1 MKSFKRLKTI
11 QLIIMLV
18 LVAIIFVFIFA
29 NGELFHTLASIPRAK
44 AVFML
49 FWLLQLISFVFIVYD
64 FSIYSDVK
72 KKYTEMDMA
81 MYSDPL
87 TGMGNRS
94 SLDAYIE
101 AYKGKE
107 LPMGVGAVTFR
118 ITGIV
123 DINREYGTEEGDF
136 IIKTFSNILAA
147 RSKGQA
153 FVGRNGGNNFLA
165 IMKDTSLEAIKLYVN
180 VIQESVDEFNGRSKG
195 AKISFSYGS
204 AVHTGQENNTI
215 SQLIS
220 QSYKNSMESE

>member
-11 QLIIMLV
+11 QLFIMLL
-18 LVAIIFVFIFA
+18 LVVIIFFFIFS
-29 NGELFHTLASIPRAK
+29 NSDLFHALAANPDAK
-44 AVFML
+44 KVFVL
-49 FWLLQLISFVFIVYD
+49 FWLLQLVSFIFIVYD
-64 FSIYSDVK
+64 FSIYRDVK

-81 MYSDPL
+81 MYSDAL

-107 LPMGVGAVTFR
+107 LPTGVGAVTFR

-123 DINREYGTEEGDF
+123 EINKEYGTDEGDF
-136 IIKTFSNILAA
+136 IIKTFSNILSA

-165 IMKDTSLEAIKLYVN
+165 IMKDTSMEAVKLYVN

-195 AKISFSYGS
+195 AKISFSYGC
-204 AVHTGQENNTI
+204 AVHTGQENPTI
-215 SQLIS
+215 SELIS
-220 QSYKNSMESE
+220 RSYKNSMES